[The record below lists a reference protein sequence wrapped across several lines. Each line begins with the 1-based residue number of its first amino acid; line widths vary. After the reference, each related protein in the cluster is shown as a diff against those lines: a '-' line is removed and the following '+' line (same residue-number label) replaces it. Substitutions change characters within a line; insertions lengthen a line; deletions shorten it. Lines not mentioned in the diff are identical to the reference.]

1 MNRKTLLAIAAAL
14 TVAAVAL
21 VLGIKKTNDIP
32 LVAIVSYGPIPPME
46 ASIVGIKKQLA
57 DQGFIEGKTV
67 RYEIKDICFDHAL
80 IPQMVASV
88 KNSKP
93 AVMVLMATPIAQFA
107 KGKISDIPLVYNVIT
122 DPVDAGL
129 IKDRNKSDGNVTG
142 SSDMQDLGALLTFAK
157 TILPQAKTV
166 GLLYMT
172 SDSNDLTLVNMM
184 HSAASSVGMSVLA
197 IPVDQVR
204 DIPIRMQELKGKAD
218 LIYVGA
224 SGLQSALPIIASE
237 SQKMNIPMFNMEEQA
252 VRDGLALASFGVNY
266 ESVGKNAGK
275 LVAELL
281 NGVDIKN
288 VAPVYP
294 SLRDHQCFVN
304 KKLAEKFGLTIPKNV
319 TIVE

>member
-1 MNRKTLLAIAAAL
+1 MDKKALLAIAAAL
-14 TVAAVAL
+14 TIAAVAL
-21 VLGIKKTNDIP
+21 VLGIKKSNDVPI
-32 LVAIVSYGPIPPME
+32 VAIVSYGPIPPME
-46 ASIVGIKKQLA
+46 ASIVGVKKQLT
-57 DQGFIEGKTV
+57 DQGFIEGQTV
-67 RYEIKDICFDHAL
+67 RYEIKDICFDHTL
-80 IPQMVASV
+80 IPQMVASL

-107 KGKISDIPLVYNVIT
+107 KGKIDDIPLVYNVIT

-142 SSDMQDLGALLTFAK
+142 SSDMQDLGALLTFAQ

-172 SDSNDLTLVNMM
+172 SDSNDLTLVSMM
-184 HSAASSVGMSVLA
+184 RSAAASVGMSVIA

-204 DIPIRMQELKGKAD
+204 DIPIRMQELKGTAD

-281 NGVDIKN
+281 NGADIKN

-294 SLRDHQCFVN
+294 SLHDHQCFVN
-304 KKLAEKFGLTIPKNV
+304 KKLAEKFGIKIPKNV